1 MPLSVRKA
9 CVRMLLVALVP
20 LSCAGP
26 TRAADSPSDERAA
39 LVNVIDRCSRATVD
53 MRGLVYDPRGFYEV
67 GAGSG
72 TIVHENGYIITANH
86 VAKGPPS
93 TAHLYDGRTYEYR
106 ILMRIADDVGLVK
119 IDPPKPLEAM
129 KIGRSNNL
137 MLGEP
142 AIVIGNANALT
153 HTVSTGLVS
162 GLDRGPQHGANVH
175 GAIQTSAPVNPG
187 NSGGPLI
194 NADGEFIGMI
204 QSVEERAENVA
215 FAVPVDHIRR
225 ICIENLYQ
233 PQRDGYWLGMEVD
246 GYGQPVVT
254 KVTPGSPADKA
265 GVEVGDLLTHAADM
279 RITDGLHFCIAM
291 MGRKPGQE
299 FPIEIRR
306 ETEAIKLNTVLEEIP
321 YRPAD
326 DVEGL
331 VNGLD
336 YRVYEGNWTLLPE
349 FDKLTPVESG
359 RTDKFSHTTG
369 SKYGKGGDY
378 YGLVFAGYIDV
389 PADGAYFFYLVSDD
403 GSRLWIG
410 DELVVTNDGL
420 HAPIEVAGS
429 IRLKAGKHPVRV
441 TFFEQAA
448 NETLTVRY
456 SGPNIEKQEIPPAA
470 LFVAP

>member
-1 MPLSVRKA
+1 MPLSVRKT
-9 CVRMLLVALVP
+9 CVSVLLASLLP
-20 LSCAGP
+20 LNCAGP
-26 TRAADSPSDERAA
+26 IRAADSPADERAP
-39 LVNVIDRCSRATVD
+39 LVDAIDRCSRATVD
-53 MRGLVYDPRGFYEV
+53 MRGLVFDQRGFYEV

-72 TIVHENGYIITANH
+72 AIIHENGYIITANH

-119 IDPPKPLEAM
+119 INPPKPLDTM
-129 KIGRSNNL
+129 KVGRSNDL

-142 AIVIGNANALT
+142 AIVIGNPNSLN

-162 GLDRGPQHGANVH
+162 GLGRGPQHGANVH

-194 NADGEFIGMI
+194 NADGELIGMI
-204 QSVEERAENVA
+204 QSIEENAENVA
-215 FAVPVDHIRR
+215 FAVPADHIRR

-233 PQRDGYWLGMEVD
+233 PQRDGYRIGMEVD
-246 GYGQPVVT
+246 GYGPPVVT
-254 KVTPGSPADKA
+254 NVTPGSAADKA

-279 RITDGLHFCIAM
+279 RITDGLHFYIAM
-291 MGRKPGQE
+291 MGRKPGQP
-299 FPIEIRR
+299 FPIEVRR
-306 ETEAIKLNTVLEEIP
+306 GTEAIKLDAVLEEIP
-321 YRPAD
+321 YRPGD
-326 DVEGL
+326 DVKGL

-336 YRVYEGNWTLLPE
+336 YRAYEGNWNLLPD
-349 FDKLTPVESG
+349 FDKLAPVEAG
-359 RTDKFSHTTG
+359 RTDKFSHTAG
-369 SKYGKGGDY
+369 RRYGKGGDY
-378 YGLVFAGYIDV
+378 YGLVFTGYIDV
-389 PADGAYFFYLVSDD
+389 PADGAFTFYLMSDD

-420 HAPIEVAGS
+420 HGPIEVAGS

-448 NETLTVRY
+448 NETLTISY